1 MKVNELQLLFPRLRR
16 PGGYSMTAP
25 NGATETYPEGGFPL
39 YILDDNTL
47 IIVVSDTSHCDFWES
62 TVAAIV
68 AEKHEL
74 PLSAIL
80 NLPYCQRRARIVGTR
95 LYCGEEVSPALLRS
109 IEAATGRTLKLIYD
123 EHETRCLIS
132 VAEFRTKASAP
143 ARWRRALA
151 S

>member
-1 MKVNELQLLFPRLRR
+1 MP
-16 PGGYSMTAP
+16 P
-25 NGATETYPEGGFPL
+25 NVATETDPEGGFPL
-39 YILDDNTL
+39 YILDDDTL
-47 IIVVSDTSHCDFWES
+47 IVVVSDMSHCEFWES

-68 AEKHEL
+68 AKERGL

-80 NLPYCQRRARIVGTR
+80 NLPYCQRRARIVGNS

-109 IEAATGRTLKLIYD
+109 IEAATERTLKLIYD

-132 VAEFRTKASAP
+132 VADFRKKASAP
-143 ARWRRALA
+143 ARWRRAPA

>member
-1 MKVNELQLLFPRLRR
+1 MP
-16 PGGYSMTAP
+16 P
-25 NGATETYPEGGFPL
+25 NVATETDPEGGFPL
-39 YILDDNTL
+39 YILDDDTL
-47 IIVVSDTSHCDFWES
+47 IVVVSDMSHCEFWES

-68 AEKHEL
+68 AKERGL

-80 NLPYCQRRARIVGTR
+80 NLPYCQRRARIVGNS

-109 IEAATGRTLKLIYD
+109 IEAATERTLKLIYD

-143 ARWRRALA
+143 ARWRRAPA

>member
-1 MKVNELQLLFPRLRR
+1 MKVNELQLLFLRLRR
-16 PGGYSMTAP
+16 PGGCSMMAP
-25 NGATETYPEGGFPL
+25 NGATGTNPEGGFPL
-39 YILDDNTL
+39 YILDDDTL

-62 TVAAIV
+62 TVAAVV

-74 PLSAIL
+74 PLPAIL
-80 NLPYCQRRARIVGTR
+80 NLPYCQRRARIVGNR

-132 VAEFRTKASAP
+132 VAEFRIKASAP

>member
-1 MKVNELQLLFPRLRR
+1 MI
-16 PGGYSMTAP
+16 AP
-25 NGATETYPEGGFPL
+25 NGATETDPEGGFPL
-39 YILDDNTL
+39 YILDDDTL
-47 IIVVSDTSHCDFWES
+47 IVVVSDMSHCEFWES

-68 AEKHEL
+68 AKERGL

-80 NLPYCQRRARIVGTR
+80 NLPYCQRRARIVGNS

-109 IEAATGRTLKLIYD
+109 IEAATERTLKLIYD

-143 ARWRRALA
+143 ARWRRAPA

>member
-1 MKVNELQLLFPRLRR
+1 MI
-16 PGGYSMTAP
+16 AP
-25 NGATETYPEGGFPL
+25 NGATETDPEGGFPL
-39 YILDDNTL
+39 YILDDDTL
-47 IIVVSDTSHCDFWES
+47 IVVVSDMSHCEFWES

-68 AEKHEL
+68 AKKRGL

-80 NLPYCQRRARIVGTR
+80 NLPYCQRRARIVGNS

-109 IEAATGRTLKLIYD
+109 IEAATERTLKLIYD

-132 VAEFRTKASAP
+132 VADFRKKASAP
-143 ARWRRALA
+143 ARWRRAPA

>member
-1 MKVNELQLLFPRLRR
+1 MNELQLLFLRLRR

-25 NGATETYPEGGFPL
+25 NGATETDPEGGFPL
-39 YILDDNTL
+39 YILDDDTL
-47 IIVVSDTSHCDFWES
+47 VVVVSDMSHCDFWES

-68 AEKHEL
+68 AERHGL
-74 PLSAIL
+74 RLSAIL
-80 NLPYCQRRARIVGTR
+80 NLPYCQRRARIIGNR

-109 IEAATGRTLKLIYD
+109 IEAATGRMLNLIYD